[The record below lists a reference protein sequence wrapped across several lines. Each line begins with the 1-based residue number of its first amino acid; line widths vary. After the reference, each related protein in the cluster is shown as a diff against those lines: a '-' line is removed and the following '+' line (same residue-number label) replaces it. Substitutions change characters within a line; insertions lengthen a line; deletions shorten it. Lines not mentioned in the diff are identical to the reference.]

1 MLNLRITTPTDL
13 GALQRLAIDT
23 QVDTFG
29 AHNTEANMKAFIDE
43 AYSLEKLRQELD
55 EPGSHNYLA
64 FVEDQLAGF
73 MRLRVSD
80 EVEHLLGKNTVELQR
95 LYVDKAF
102 HGQGIGAAM
111 MRESMD
117 IAKAGGYEWIWLGVW
132 ERNFKA
138 QEFYKRWG
146 FERFSEHI
154 FQMGDDPQTDWLLKK
169 RVKG

>member
-1 MLNLRITTPTDL
+1 MLRLTTPSDIP
-13 GALQRLAIDT
+13 ALQRLAIDT

-64 FVEDQLAGF
+64 FVDDQLAGF
-73 MRLRVSD
+73 MRLRLSS
-80 EVEHLLGKNTVELQR
+80 EAEHLLGKNTLELQR
-95 LYVDKAF
+95 LYVDKTF

-111 MRESMD
+111 MREAMEV
-117 IAKAGGYEWIWLGVW
+117 AKARRYEWIWLGVW

-138 QEFYKRWG
+138 QEFYKRWE

-154 FQMGDDPQTDWLLKK
+154 FQMGDDAQTDWLLKRK
-169 RVKG
+169 VEG